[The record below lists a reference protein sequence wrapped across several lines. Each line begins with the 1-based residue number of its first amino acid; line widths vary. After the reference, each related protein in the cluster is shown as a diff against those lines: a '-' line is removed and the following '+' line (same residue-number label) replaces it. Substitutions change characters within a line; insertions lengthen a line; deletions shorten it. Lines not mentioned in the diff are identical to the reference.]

1 MTTTILPEHPVCS
14 ANGEYET
21 PLFAE
26 HFPVAG
32 AVPLTHT
39 PGTAQIYGY
48 IRTSRQVQEGAP
60 GMDPAS
66 QELQL
71 QRAGVPRYNI
81 YRDVGVSSST
91 GTQQHQGWHR
101 LNGRLAGATPW

>member
-1 MTTTILPEHPVCS
+1 
-14 ANGEYET
+14 
-21 PLFAE
+21 
-26 HFPVAG
+26 
-32 AVPLTHT
+32 
-39 PGTAQIYGY
+39 
-48 IRTSRQVQEGAP
+48 
-60 GMDPAS
+60 MDPAS

>member
-1 MTTTILPEHPVCS
+1 MLTGGRHPGRLIDANCS

-91 GTQQHQGWHR
+91 GTQQHQG
-101 LNGRLAGATPW
+101 